1 MARLALP
8 QGLARS
14 WLIDGC
20 ERDVD
25 NRSRGF
31 APGAT
36 IELREVFRGKLWT
49 SRPVTVVRDDDDEVV
64 LQLRVGTTYQY
75 PAGPQ
80 HGEHTLR
87 AWLRGEWELTERD
100 WEGVD
105 VLRIARPG
113 APFDVWVVPGERAD
127 GGDPS
132 WRDGWYAGAWYVNLQ
147 EPLRRTET
155 GFDTMDHVLD
165 LVVARDLSAWS
176 YKDEAEFA
184 RAVELGVFSPAEA
197 AQIRSDAEHVVGLIR
212 DGNPPWNLEW
222 ADATRP

>member
-1 MARLALP
+1 MA
-8 QGLARS
+8 
-14 WLIDGC
+14 
-20 ERDVD
+20 
-25 NRSRGF
+25 NRHGRF

-36 IELREVFRGKLWT
+36 IELREVFRGQTWT

-64 LQLRVGTTYQY
+64 VRQSVGTTYQY

-80 HGEHTLR
+80 HAEHTLR
-87 AWLRGEWELTERD
+87 AWLRGDWELIDRT
-100 WEGVD
+100 WYGVD

-113 APFDVWVVPGERAD
+113 SPFDVWVVPGEQVDASD
-127 GGDPS
+127 SS
-132 WRDGWYAGAWYVNLQ
+132 WRDGWYSGAWYVNLQ

-165 LVVARDLSAWS
+165 VVVARDLSTWS

-184 RAVELGVFSPAEA
+184 RAVELGVFSADEA
-197 AQIRSDAEHVVGLIR
+197 SQIRSDAERVVGLIA

-222 ADATRP
+222 APPTGP

>member
-1 MARLALP
+1 MANGPGR
-8 QGLARS
+8 
-14 WLIDGC
+14 
-20 ERDVD
+20 
-25 NRSRGF
+25 F

-36 IELREVFRGKLWT
+36 VELREVFRGQTWT
-49 SRPVTVVRDDDDEVV
+49 SRPVTVLRDDDDEVV
-64 LQLRVGTTYQY
+64 LRLNVGTTYQH

-87 AWLRGEWELTERD
+87 AWLRGDWELIDRI
-100 WEGVD
+100 WYGVD

-113 APFDVWVVPGERAD
+113 SPFDVWVVPGEQVDAS
-127 GGDPS
+127 GPS
-132 WRDGWYAGAWYVNLQ
+132 WRGGWYSGAWYVNLQ

-165 LVVARDLSAWS
+165 VVVARDLSSWS

-184 RAVELGVFSPAEA
+184 RAVELGVFSPDEA
-197 AQIRSDAEHVVGLIR
+197 SQIRSDAERVVGLIE

-222 ADATRP
+222 AHPTAP